1 MLMSEM
7 VYRGA
12 RSFGPAT
19 AIRFGDEALTF
30 AETGAWSNR
39 IARALIVSGHAPVG
53 ARIALLLNNGLFSIP
68 LDFACAAARV
78 TRVPLNARLS
88 AREHAQMIEGTGA
101 RVLVFGPDL
110 AMRAHELAGMVA
122 GLGLLCLGDDA
133 TAANLI
139 ALASAEGAQP
149 PDRSP
154 EADDMILALY
164 TSGTTGSLKAACH
177 TQATWAAMTRNI
189 LLNLVSPAPG
199 ETMLHAA
206 SLIHASGTMVLPYW
220 VRGGIAGV
228 LPGFVPGDYCDAVEA
243 WRPSAINL
251 VPTMIAMLLD
261 HPGIDA
267 RDFSS
272 IETIVY
278 GASPMPRATLRRGLA
293 LWGPKFTQYYGQS
306 EAPLCIS
313 VLAKADHVGPDAE
326 ARMLSAGRVSL
337 DCEVRLV
344 DEDDMPVARGE
355 PGEIQV
361 RAPFGMTGYYDAAEL
376 NAQTIT
382 PDGFLRTR
390 DVGKF
395 DDDGYLYLVDRTSDM
410 IVSGGYN
417 VYPREVEDV
426 LAAHPAVREVVV
438 VGLPDDK
445 WGEAVTAFVVL
456 RDGHEASP
464 EDLIAFARPS
474 LAGYKVPKDVRY
486 IAEVPKS
493 AVGKLLRRAVR
504 EPFWAGRERAL

>member
-7 VYRGA
+7 VESGVRRFGA
-12 RSFGPAT
+12 KP
-19 AIRFGDEALTF
+19 AIRFADEALSF
-30 AETGAWSNR
+30 AEAGAWTNR
-39 IARALIVSGHAPVG
+39 IARALIASGHALVG
-53 ARIALLLNNGLFSIP
+53 ARIALLLNNGLYGIP

-78 TRVPLNARLS
+78 CRVPLNARLS
-88 AREHAQMIEGTGA
+88 AREHAGMIEGAGA
-101 RVLVFGPDL
+101 RLLVFGPDL
-110 AMRAHELAGMVA
+110 AERAHDLAALVPGLELLS
-122 GLGLLCLGDDA
+122 LGADA
-133 TAANLI
+133 TAPNLLS
-139 ALASAEGAQP
+139 LAASESDAP
-149 PDRSP
+149 PGRIP
-154 EADDMILALY
+154 EREDTVLALY

-177 TQATWAAMTRNI
+177 TQASWAAVANNI
-189 LLNLVSPAPG
+189 LLNLVSPQPG

-228 LPGFVPGDYCDAVEA
+228 LPGFVPADYCDAVEA

-251 VPTMIAMLLD
+251 VPTMIGMLLD
-261 HPGIDA
+261 HPGIEA

-272 IETIVY
+272 IQTIVY
-278 GASPMPRATLRRGLA
+278 GASPMPRAVLRRGLD

-313 VLAKADHVGPDAE
+313 VLGKEDHTGPDAE

-344 DEDDMPVARGE
+344 DEDDRPVPRGQ

-395 DDDGYLYLVDRTSDM
+395 DADGFLYLVDRTSDM

-426 LAAHPAVREVVV
+426 LASHPAVREVVV

-456 RDGHEASP
+456 REGHEAMP
-464 EDLIAFARPS
+464 EELIAFARPS